1 MHECALEDPIAITQ
15 RGLFS
20 LTPEV
25 WAKVTEVTVKKHISH
40 QPVLK
45 GLMLDV
51 LPDTLD
57 SLSLADTFFVGG
69 ARACRF

>member
-1 MHECALEDPIAITQ
+1 
-15 RGLFS
+15 LFS

-25 WAKVTEVTVKKHISH
+25 WAKVTEVTVKKHIYH
-40 QPVLK
+40 QSVLK
-45 GLMLDV
+45 GLLLDV

-57 SLSLADTFFVGG
+57 SFSLADTFLVGG